1 VSDGTQFAAAVERL
15 LGDADLREQLVERAV
30 ARVQADF
37 DLATV
42 CRRYRPVRRGMAAGV
57 HGRERIGRSLSAARD
72 VASLPGWIQL
82 FVIVAV
88 AAAIVLIAHIAGV
101 PGRWAPMVI
110 GGALGLMTA
119 LVGGAP
125 RREDGEG

>member
-1 VSDGTQFAAAVERL
+1 
-15 LGDADLREQLVERAV
+15 
-30 ARVQADF
+30 
-37 DLATV
+37 
-42 CRRYRPVRRGMAAGV
+42 MAAGV
-57 HGRERIGRSLSAARD
+57 HGRAHIGRSLTAVRD
-72 VASLPGWIQL
+72 VASLPGWLQM

-101 PGRWAPMVI
+101 PGRWAPLVI

-119 LVGGAP
+119 LVAGAP

>member
-1 VSDGTQFAAAVERL
+1 
-15 LGDADLREQLVERAV
+15 
-30 ARVQADF
+30 
-37 DLATV
+37 
-42 CRRYRPVRRGMAAGV
+42 MAAGV
-57 HGRERIGRSLSAARD
+57 HGRARIGRSLTAVRD
-72 VASLPGWIQL
+72 VASLPGWLQM

-101 PGRWAPMVI
+101 PGRWAPLVI

-119 LVGGAP
+119 LVAGAP

>member
-1 VSDGTQFAAAVERL
+1 
-15 LGDADLREQLVERAV
+15 
-30 ARVQADF
+30 
-37 DLATV
+37 
-42 CRRYRPVRRGMAAGV
+42 MAAGG
-57 HGRERIGRSLSAARD
+57 HGRARLGRSLSAVRD
-72 VASLPGWIQL
+72 VASLPGWLQL

-101 PGRWAPMVI
+101 PGRWAPLVI

-119 LVGGAP
+119 LVAGAP

>member
-1 VSDGTQFAAAVERL
+1 
-15 LGDADLREQLVERAV
+15 
-30 ARVQADF
+30 
-37 DLATV
+37 
-42 CRRYRPVRRGMAAGV
+42 MAAGV

-101 PGRWAPMVI
+101 PGRWAPMVL

-119 LVGGAP
+119 LVAGAP